1 MNMFTKG
8 VIVER
13 SQMNVDTLFINL
25 KVLGLVK
32 PSNKLNSQN
41 ELLYIETTSALYPT
55 WMRRMIYGDNRM
67 STVRRI
73 DEIAYKSSQYYK
85 DVARTNDERNRLIA
99 HLINARKGVAN
110 LKKTYVDD
118 GTTTS
123 HLENSLDKMDQI
135 IDLSKE
141 EEKGEE

>member
-1 MNMFTKG
+1 
-8 VIVER
+8 
-13 SQMNVDTLFINL
+13 MNVDTLFINL

-32 PSNKLNSQN
+32 PYNKLNSQN
-41 ELLYIETTSALYPT
+41 ELLYIETASSLYPT

-67 STVRRI
+67 ATVRRI

-85 DVARTNDERNRLIA
+85 DESRTEDERVRLID

-110 LKKTYVDD
+110 LKKTYLDD

-135 IDLSKE
+135 IHSSKRD
-141 EEKGEE
+141 EKVME